1 MANNSNKLQKNGKAS
16 VDKKGDSKGKKPL
29 LWSKISKKLLLPASI
44 LYIAAGLC
52 LAIYNVM
59 LITKQAAGS
68 ESAMTTGMMVSSA
81 VLGLLLVVTGLLG
94 MLKKKKRALMTL
106 SVLAL
111 IYAIIALTATAKA
124 GGVAVASGVV
134 VIVLSLIFAVAVD
147 GMFDMGLIRFFR
159 EMNGEVKKLNWLS
172 GKELASHTFAVL
184 VFVLAMAAIIYLLD
198 LSFSS
203 GFGAVSNINIG

>member
-1 MANNSNKLQKNGKAS
+1 
-16 VDKKGDSKGKKPL
+16 
-29 LWSKISKKLLLPASI
+29 
-44 LYIAAGLC
+44 
-52 LAIYNVM
+52 
-59 LITKQAAGS
+59 
-68 ESAMTTGMMVSSA
+68 
-81 VLGLLLVVTGLLG
+81 